1 MIAAQRCAFHF
12 VAGALGAALLALVG
26 PAILP
31 TAEAAY
37 TFTKIADTAT
47 TAPGAAVPFSTF
59 SDVCYDGT
67 NIAFIGRTDGASG
80 PEAIYQWNGSTLSRV
95 VNAGDPV
102 PSSLQSFVNV
112 QNLSLDS
119 GRIVF
124 QASNSHDFQ
133 QSTFEGVYTNLGGSL
148 RRVVDSTMTMP
159 GSTAVFRDLVGFG
172 VPSHDVAIKGDTIVF
187 SGFGMPGG
195 QFDEGVYRET
205 AGVLSVVANR
215 STTLPGQ
222 TEPNVFY
229 RGEIDVDD
237 GHVLFS
243 GDGLYTTA
251 PTGSI
256 RTVFDSNSSLPE
268 LTPPVSE
275 IAPNMFSLDNGVAA
289 FITTPQNGAFE
300 KFLYTQQPDGTNR
313 LIVRESRTNPV
324 TNSSFT
330 DLKMYYS
337 LSNNQVLFSGWS
349 SFGGESV
356 DGLYL
361 STDTGFEAVISD
373 LDTLDGKNLTGLDVF
388 KESLINGNFA
398 FEATFSDGSSGIY
411 FAEDEGGTG
420 TPQMMSIEP
429 TFDVQLRP
437 GNVYPLGD
445 AGKTTLSIDG
455 GVGASFPV
463 LQVLAEFPLG
473 GIPEGAQI
481 TSAQL
486 KLDATTAGSS
496 NLTINA
502 SGFAGDGLASLSD
515 ETIAATLLGSEAGPF
530 TVAGDVTID
539 LDPNF
544 IASLVGSA
552 SHLGLRLASATT
564 GPFINIATLEH
575 ETGVAPTLVVNF
587 STDSAGGDFD
597 LDADVDGND
606 FIMWQLGVGSQYDSA
621 DLATWQASFG
631 PGAPTS
637 VAAASVPEPASVAL
651 CAAALGAVLL
661 AASRRSPAI
670 RTA

>member
-1 MIAAQRCAFHF
+1 
-12 VAGALGAALLALVG
+12 
-26 PAILP
+26 
-31 TAEAAY
+31 
-37 TFTKIADTAT
+37 
-47 TAPGAAVPFSTF
+47 
-59 SDVCYDGT
+59 
-67 NIAFIGRTDGASG
+67 
-80 PEAIYQWNGSTLSRV
+80 
-95 VNAGDPV
+95 
-102 PSSLQSFVNV
+102 
-112 QNLSLDS
+112 
-119 GRIVF
+119 
-124 QASNSHDFQ
+124 
-133 QSTFEGVYTNLGGSL
+133 
-148 RRVVDSTMTMP
+148 
-159 GSTAVFRDLVGFG
+159 
-172 VPSHDVAIKGDTIVF
+172 
-187 SGFGMPGG
+187 
-195 QFDEGVYRET
+195 
-205 AGVLSVVANR
+205 
-215 STTLPGQ
+215 
-222 TEPNVFY
+222 
-229 RGEIDVDD
+229 
-237 GHVLFS
+237 
-243 GDGLYTTA
+243 
-251 PTGSI
+251 
-256 RTVFDSNSSLPE
+256 
-268 LTPPVSE
+268 
-275 IAPNMFSLDNGVAA
+275 
-289 FITTPQNGAFE
+289 
-300 KFLYTQQPDGTNR
+300 
-313 LIVRESRTNPV
+313 
-324 TNSSFT
+324 
-330 DLKMYYS
+330 
-337 LSNNQVLFSGWS
+337 
-349 SFGGESV
+349 
-356 DGLYL
+356 
-361 STDTGFEAVISD
+361 
-373 LDTLDGKNLTGLDVF
+373 
-388 KESLINGNFA
+388 
-398 FEATFSDGSSGIY
+398 
-411 FAEDEGGTG
+411 
-420 TPQMMSIEP
+420 MMSIEP